1 MVLIS
6 VELVTWS
13 LALLHMACSGFLSS
27 FLSDPDLRQG
37 VPMIVTN
44 SPFLFECA
52 FVDRSSPCSTNF
64 PFARAYDDLFV
75 LSRIL

>member
-1 MVLIS
+1 
-6 VELVTWS
+6 
-13 LALLHMACSGFLSS
+13 
-27 FLSDPDLRQG
+27 
-37 VPMIVTN
+37 MIVTN